1 MQILGPALGGD
12 PAAEAVAAEAA
23 GFAGVRVL
31 DHLFCAL
38 PGGPEQAFDHPFVA
52 LGAAAAVTERVVLTQ
67 TVLDVTRRHPTEVA
81 QAAATLDRIS
91 SGRAELGLGT
101 GWYEPEHTAVGAAL
115 GPPAARVDR
124 LIEAAAVCRAM
135 LDGDGRVDFAGRHV
149 QAHVDVPWAPT
160 PHPVPLVVGA
170 ARPVL
175 QRRAAALVDRLEILS
190 PIGLGPGERPPDL
203 AVLAHRIDVARTVAA
218 AAGRAIAFSARVT
231 LEVGGRADPAD
242 ALHLAGSPDDV
253 VGAVADLARLG
264 FDRLTVLPVD
274 PSSQAWLARSVAHL
288 ADADAG
294 SRPAPSDPSPVGAP

>member
-12 PAAEAVAAEAA
+12 PAAEALAAEAA

-38 PGGPEQAFDHPFVA
+38 PGRHDQHFDHPFVA

-91 SGRAELGLGT
+91 GGRAELGLGT
-101 GWYEPEHTAVGAAL
+101 GWYEPEHTAVGAPL
-115 GPPAARVDR
+115 GPPRERVDR

-135 LDGDGRVDFAGRHV
+135 IDRDGQVDFAGRHV
-149 QAHVDVPWAPT
+149 RAHVDVPWAPT

-190 PIGLGPGERPPDL
+190 PIGLEPGERPPDL
-203 AVLAHRIDVARTVAA
+203 PVLADRIDVARSVAA

-231 LEVGGRADPAD
+231 LEVGGRADPSD
-242 ALHLAGSPDDV
+242 ALRLAGSPDDV
-253 VGAVADLARLG
+253 VAAVADLARIG

-274 PSSQAWLARSVAHL
+274 PSSQAWLARSVAVL
-288 ADADAG
+288 AGVDADAP
-294 SRPAPSDPSPVGAP
+294 SAPFIPPSVGVP